1 MDCAFPQPN
10 SAADDCPCLCVQ
22 QEEHNRMIPLAS
34 SAPRHRL
41 HTLALCASLLVASPA
56 LAQTQPPAPTSPA
69 PVSPKTDAPVVI
81 TKPLATQPGSK
92 PVSRRQAR
100 QADDAYLEGSAFIQK
115 NDPAQAEKAFER
127 AVKLNPEKQ
136 EYAVAA
142 AIARENVVSGMVR
155 KSQLMRSAGNPAG
168 ADALLAAALK
178 IDPDNRIVTE
188 HMRQDEARIEIA
200 PAIPGTENVDLR
212 FAPLIEFAPNQTTQS
227 FHFRADAHEMLRTI
241 LLAYGIKAQFNTD
254 IPSTSPRI
262 DVDNVNFQQM
272 LPILQLLTGTFL
284 APLNATTALVLKD
297 TPENHNQF
305 DRYGLETV
313 YMPGFS
319 TEEIH
324 DASVVLQQV
333 LGLQHVVVGTAGG
346 TISIRAQQNLL
357 KIANYELA
365 DLMDGGSE
373 MVLEMKV
380 YAISKTNTKDIGIPL
395 TSSYT
400 AFSIVS
406 EASQVIS
413 QFSSQISAAI
423 ANGIIPANATPVQIA
438 GFLFGAGLLNNNPVL
453 SGLVGTFGG
462 GLTYTGLSAASLP
475 SINFGLNKSEA
486 KSLEDIQM
494 RVGDK
499 KTATFRV
506 GTKYPIV
513 TASFSAGGI
522 SPSLLAGVSSTQLA
536 ALGLTSATAA
546 AAAAQVSIPQIQYE
560 DLGLT
565 LKATPTVLRTGDIY
579 LNLDLKVEALGGSSL
594 NGIPILDN
602 RAYTS
607 GVTLQEGQTAML
619 ATSMSRQ
626 ESDAVSG
633 IPGLSEIPGFQST
646 TNKSTETDT
655 SELVITLTP
664 HIVRRGH
671 DRIAGLPLALPQ
683 SAATNDE
690 E

>member
-1 MDCAFPQPN
+1 MTDSAHGN
-10 SAADDCPCLCVQ
+10 S
-22 QEEHNRMIPLAS
+22 
-34 SAPRHRL
+34 RHPL
-41 HTLALCASLLVASPA
+41 HTLRTGIVLCASLLIAFAA
-56 LAQTQPPAPTSPA
+56 LAQTQPPASASPA
-69 PVSPKTDAPVVI
+69 PASPAPESAAPASSEVAAPVII
-81 TKPLATQPGSK
+81 TQPLANQPGPK

-100 QADDAYLEGSAFIQK
+100 QADDAYLAGSALIQK
-115 NDPAQAEKAFER
+115 NQPAQAEKAFER

-155 KSQLMRSAGNPAG
+155 KSELMRSAGNPTG

-178 IDPDNRIVTE
+178 LDPDNQIVTE

-212 FAPLIEFAPNQTTQS
+212 FAPPIQFTPNQTTQS
-227 FHFRADAHEMLRTI
+227 FHFRADGHEILRTV
-241 LLAYGIKAQFNTD
+241 LLAYGIKAQFNTEV
-254 IPSTSPRI
+254 PSANLRM

-284 APLNATTALVLKD
+284 TPLDATTALVLKD
-297 TPENHNQF
+297 NQENHNQF
-305 DRYGLETV
+305 DRYGLETI

-319 TEEIH
+319 TEEVH
-324 DASVVLQQV
+324 DASTVLQQV
-333 LGLQHVVVGTAGG
+333 LGLQHVQVGTAGG
-346 TISIRAQQNLL
+346 TISIRAPQQML

-380 YAISKTNTKDIGIPL
+380 YSIRKTNMKDIGIPL

-406 EASQVIS
+406 EATQVIS

-423 ANGIIPANATPVQIA
+423 ANGLIPANATPVQIA

-462 GLTYTGLSAASLP
+462 GLTYTGVSAASLP
-475 SINFGLNKSEA
+475 SINFGLNQSEA

-494 RVGDK
+494 SVGDK

-506 GTKYPIV
+506 GTKYPVI

-522 SPSLLAGVSSTQLA
+522 SPSLLAGVSSAQLA

-546 AAAAQVSIPQIQYE
+546 AAAAQVTIPQIQYE

-565 LKATPTVLRTGDIY
+565 LKATPTVLRSGDIY
-579 LNLDLKVEALGGSSL
+579 LNLDLKVEALGGNSL
-594 NGIPILDN
+594 NGIPILDH
-602 RAYTS
+602 RTFTS

-619 ATSMSRQ
+619 ATSMSR
-626 ESDAVSG
+626 EELDAVSG

-664 HIVRRGH
+664 HIVRRGR
-671 DRIAGLPLALPQ
+671 DRMVGLPLALPQ
-683 SAATNDE
+683 VAKGSEDDE
-690 E
+690 